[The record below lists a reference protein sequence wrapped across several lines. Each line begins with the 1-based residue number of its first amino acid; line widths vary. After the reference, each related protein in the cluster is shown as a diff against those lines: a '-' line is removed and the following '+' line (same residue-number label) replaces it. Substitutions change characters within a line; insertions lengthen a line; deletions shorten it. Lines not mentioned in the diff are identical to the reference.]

1 MKEITLAMLKPF
13 VRYAR
18 RLDSDIRKFPDPI
31 IAYDCRLFYCI
42 GGKGEMEVG
51 GEAYK
56 LKQGAVVYFT
66 AETPYKY
73 IPNDLDPPRLLAFNF
88 DMVYDCSHMTLP
100 FPPERV
106 ENFNREKTVA
116 KVKVTDSA
124 HLSQS
129 CVLYGMQHLYAKLSE
144 INEEF
149 SSAKMFYEARCSGL
163 MLSVLSEIAFYAEGQ
178 GERAGIGVV
187 DGVIDYLAKHY
198 AEDISNATLGEM
210 FGYHPNYLNQ
220 LFIRFTG
227 KSLHKYLLDLRILH
241 AVKLLQDTDLSV
253 CAVANEVGFRD
264 VPHFSRY
271 FKQKMGCSP
280 VKFR

>member
-1 MKEITLAMLKPF
+1 E
-13 VRYAR
+13 
-18 RLDSDIRKFPDPI
+18 
-31 IAYDCRLFYCI
+31 
-42 GGKGEMEVG
+42 
-51 GEAYK
+51 
-56 LKQGAVVYFT
+56 
-66 AETPYKY
+66 
-73 IPNDLDPPRLLAFNF
+73 
-88 DMVYDCSHMTLP
+88 H
-100 FPPERV
+100 
-106 ENFNREKTVA
+106 TVA

-124 HLSQS
+124 YLSQS
-129 CVLYGMQHLYAKLSE
+129 CVLYVMQHLYAKLSE